1 MSIRLHRC
9 RFTFLRSDRFEC
21 YRVQK
26 ALDDEGGDYEIVKSP
41 YFPRSRRR
49 EVERLTGQRL
59 LPVIELRTVRPT
71 GKSLRTWPPRSEA
84 ANSTRSGLLGAECR
98 AFAARV
104 GSLPPYAGREYA
116 DHEDEEE
123 ELDHQPSRLLQP
135 AVANRDANH
144 DVEQSGQHRG
154 PPQP

>member
-1 MSIRLHRC
+1 MSIKLHRC

-59 LPVIELRTVRPT
+59 LPVIEFADGSAYREE
-71 GKSLRTWPPRSEA
+71 SADMA
-84 ANSTRSGLLGAECR
+84 ATIRSGQLHTKR
-98 AFAARV
+98 AI
-104 GSLPPYAGREYA
+104 GR
-116 DHEDEEE
+116 
-123 ELDHQPSRLLQP
+123 
-135 AVANRDANH
+135 
-144 DVEQSGQHRG
+144 
-154 PPQP
+154 